1 MTNESKWLTAI
12 SGIVAAVVPL
22 LVAYGIITAEQG
34 ELWSALALAIV
45 GAVVAIVVPVT
56 VTSLAKNY
64 NDNQVA
70 AAAVEL
76 EHARLM
82 AGLRELG
89 YGNPAASGAKPIA
102 IGLAP
107 LAAEAPA
114 QPLNCLSRTRPVAHG
129 PRRRRGIPI

>member
-12 SGIVAAVVPL
+12 GGIVAAVVPL
-22 LVAYGIITAEQG
+22 LVAYGVVTAEQG
-34 ELWSALALAIV
+34 EMWQALALAIV
-45 GAVVAIVVPVT
+45 GAVVAVVVPVT

-82 AGLRELG
+82 AGLRE
-89 YGNPAASGAKPIA
+89 
-102 IGLAP
+102 
-107 LAAEAPA
+107 
-114 QPLNCLSRTRPVAHG
+114 
-129 PRRRRGIPI
+129 